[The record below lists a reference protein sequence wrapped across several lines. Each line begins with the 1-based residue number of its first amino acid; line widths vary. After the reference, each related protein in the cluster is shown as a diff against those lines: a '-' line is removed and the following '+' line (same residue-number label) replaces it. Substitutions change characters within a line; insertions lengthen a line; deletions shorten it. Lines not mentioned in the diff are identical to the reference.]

1 MKVTKTAS
9 RYSQSLVELAT
20 EKKILDEVASDIKS
34 IEGIIKESGDFR
46 TMLKSRVIKAEKKAE
61 ILEAILN
68 GKVNELTLRFAI
80 LLSKNGRASLLHEIT
95 KDFRERFEI
104 HNRILRMRLISAVA
118 LDEETKGKIKA
129 VIKADDWNDIIFE
142 EVIDPSIIGGYILR
156 TDFIQFDAGVKSQLE
171 EIKNAFLNKTIAA

>member
-9 RYSQSLVELAT
+9 RYSQSLIELAT
-20 EKKILDEVASDIKS
+20 EKKVLDEVASDMKS
-34 IEGIIKESGDFR
+34 IEGIIKESGEFR

-61 ILEAILN
+61 VLKAILE
-68 GKVNELTLRFAI
+68 GKVHELTLRFAI
-80 LLSKNGRASLLHEIT
+80 LLSKNGRASLFPEIT

-118 LDEETKGKIKA
+118 LDDDTKAKIKA

-142 EVIDPSIIGGYILR
+142 EVIDPTIIGGYILR